1 MIVWRLSFTSNGR
14 NAILIEES
22 SWLLE
27 WNRTIHHP
35 IDLSIITCAM
45 CNTVMLHGWCSCIY
59 GKFKST
65 RFIRFYFVLEFFTIE
80 YMFNIYIDICLSIE
94 FEFVYSNF
102 WISFEGDDANESFL
116 IKKKERWKRIRFWI
130 LCILYRFMSIYK
142 KNRGIFFNIHI
153 IWIMRWWI
161 FFSFLY
167 FWYESDFKEKKKL
180 VVLSFVEYYF
190 F

>member
-102 WISFEGDDANESFL
+102 SISFEDDANESYFNKRRKKGGKEFGFGFCVFFIDL
-116 IKKKERWKRIRFWI
+116 WVFIKKIEGSS
-130 LCILYRFMSIYK
+130 L
-142 KNRGIFFNIHI
+142 IFI
-153 IWIMRWWI
+153 
-161 FFSFLY
+161 
-167 FWYESDFKEKKKL
+167 
-180 VVLSFVEYYF
+180 
-190 F
+190 

>member
-65 RFIRFYFVLEFFTIE
+65 RFIRSYFEFFTIE

-102 WISFEGDDANESFL
+102 SISFEGDDANESYFN
-116 IKKKERWKRIRFWI
+116 KEERKVEKNSVLDFVYS
-130 LCILYRFMSIYK
+130 LSIY
-142 KNRGIFFNIHI
+142 
-153 IWIMRWWI
+153 
-161 FFSFLY
+161 
-167 FWYESDFKEKKKL
+167 
-180 VVLSFVEYYF
+180 EYL
-190 F
+190 

>member
-65 RFIRFYFVLEFFTIE
+65 RFIRSYFEFFTIE
-80 YMFNIYIDICLSIE
+80 YMFNIYIYRHLSFDRIRIRVFE
-94 FEFVYSNF
+94 FLDFVRRGWCEWVLFNKEERKVEKNSVLDFVYS
-102 WISFEGDDANESFL
+102 L
-116 IKKKERWKRIRFWI
+116 
-130 LCILYRFMSIYK
+130 SIY
-142 KNRGIFFNIHI
+142 
-153 IWIMRWWI
+153 
-161 FFSFLY
+161 
-167 FWYESDFKEKKKL
+167 
-180 VVLSFVEYYF
+180 EYL
-190 F
+190 